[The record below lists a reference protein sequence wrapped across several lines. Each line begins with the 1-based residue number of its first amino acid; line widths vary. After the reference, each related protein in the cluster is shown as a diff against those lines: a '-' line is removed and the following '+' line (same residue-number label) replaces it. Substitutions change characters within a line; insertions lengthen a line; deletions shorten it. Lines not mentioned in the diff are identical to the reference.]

1 MVIIAGVDRSDR
13 AEKVVE
19 EAHSLAEAFD
29 TDLHV
34 VHVLTQSEFVDLE
47 RTNVEDSGRALEMDV
62 VKDVAGEIAA
72 EPAESLGVP
81 YESVGLMGD
90 PADRLVE
97 YAANEGA
104 RYIVLGPR
112 KRSPTGKALFG
123 SVAQSA
129 LLNAECPVVTTI

>member
-13 AEKVVE
+13 AEKVVD
-19 EAHSLAEAFD
+19 EAQSLAEAFD
-29 TDLHV
+29 TELHV

-47 RTNVEDSGRALEMDV
+47 RTNVEDSGRALEMDA
-62 VKDVAGEIAA
+62 VKEVAREIAE
-72 EPAESLGVP
+72 EPVKNRGIS

-90 PADRLVE
+90 PADRLIE
-97 YAANEGA
+97 YAENQDA
-104 RYIVLGPR
+104 RYVILGPR

-123 SVAQSA
+123 SVAQSV